1 MNPLAVVGLSFVI
14 VAGVTVLAGLAL
26 LRWWPAIQRERLA
39 PRTPRGESVSILRWS
54 AEPAAVWERTFERV
68 GRAVAGDEAAAPSKY
83 RERLMWAGYH
93 NPRAVLLFVGA
104 KTVLGLGLPVA
115 YFVYSSLV
123 LLQVVPAARL
133 LAASLILGGIGFFLP
148 DFWLRN
154 RVTARQREIVHTLP
168 DVLDLLTVCVEAGMG
183 FDAAVARV
191 VEQPE
196 NRRNPLYQ
204 ELRRMH
210 LEVRAGRP
218 RAEAMRALGER
229 TGVQEV
235 RSLVG
240 AFIQTD
246 RLGTPLGKTLRVYAD
261 SARVQRRYRAEE
273 QAHLAPLKMLFPTVF
288 FLLPAF
294 FLVTLAPSLLGLMRL
309 MKTLEVHPR

>member
-1 MNPLAVVGLSFVI
+1 MNPLAAVVLSFV
-14 VAGVTVLAGLAL
+14 VVTGVTALAGLAL
-26 LRWWPAIQRERLA
+26 LRWWPAFQRHRL
-39 PRTPRGESVSILRWS
+39 TPPAIRGESVSILRWS
-54 AEPAAVWERTFERV
+54 PEPTAVWERTFERV
-68 GRAVAGDEAAAPSKY
+68 GRAVAGDPAAAPSKY
-83 RERLMWAGYH
+83 RERLTWAGYH
-93 NPRAVLLFVGA
+93 NPRAVLLFIGA
-104 KTVLGLGLPVA
+104 KVLLGVGLPAA

-123 LLQVVPAARL
+123 LLRVVPMPRL
-133 LAASLILGGIGFFLP
+133 LAMSLILGGIGFFLP

-191 VEQPE
+191 VDQPE
-196 NRRNPLYQ
+196 HRRNALHQ

-240 AFIQTD
+240 AFVQTD
-246 RLGTPLGKTLRVYAD
+246 RLGTPLGRTLRIYAD
-261 SARVQRRYRAEE
+261 SARVQRRHRAEE

-294 FLVTLAPSLLGLMRL
+294 FLVTLAPSLLGVLRL